1 MTRGSAIWAVA
12 LAALAFSGSSRAH
25 DAWIDVSGPRYE
37 VIYGHGGKI
46 EPYAA
51 AKAMQLVALDKEGRL
66 IAAAVETSA
75 AGVSLVPTSA
85 ASLLLVDFD
94 NGYWTKTASGW
105 KNVPRTAAR
114 DATESSHSLKFGK
127 TVLAWGPVASKPVGQ
142 RLEIVPLSAQPPRAG
157 QRLLVQ
163 VLYEGQPLAGASIG
177 SGGHDHHASTTDGA
191 GKASVV
197 VRKGRQMIVA
207 SHSRALDRPEAER
220 ESLAAN
226 LVFTAR

>member
-1 MTRGSAIWAVA
+1 MTRRGAIWAVA
-12 LAALAFSGSSRAH
+12 VAALAASGSSRAH
-25 DAWIDVSGPRYE
+25 DAWIDVSGPRFE
-37 VIYGHGGKI
+37 VIYGHDGKI

-51 AKAMQLVALDKEGRL
+51 AKAMRVIALDKEGRP

-75 AGVSLVPTSA
+75 AGVSLVPASA
-85 ASLLLVDFD
+85 ASLLLLDFD
-94 NGYWTKTASGW
+94 NGYWAKTASGW
-105 KNVPRTAAR
+105 KNVPRTEAR

-127 TVLAWGPVASKPVGQ
+127 TVLAWSLVASKPVGQ
-142 RLEIVPLSAQPPRAG
+142 RFEIVPLSAQPPRAG

-163 VLYEGQPLAGASIG
+163 VLYEGQPLAGAAIG
-177 SGGHDHHASTTDGA
+177 AGGHDHHAGTTDGA
-191 GKASVV
+191 GKASVA

-207 SHSRALDRPEAER
+207 SHSRALDRPEAEK